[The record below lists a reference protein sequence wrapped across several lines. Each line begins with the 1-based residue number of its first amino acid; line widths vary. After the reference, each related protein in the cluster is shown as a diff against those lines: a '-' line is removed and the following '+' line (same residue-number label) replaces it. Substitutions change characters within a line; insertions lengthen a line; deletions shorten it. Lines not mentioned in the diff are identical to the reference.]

1 MRNVWL
7 IIGVIFGGAVIFN
20 KRYKIMNGLL
30 AISLIRKM
38 LVTVGMRVPL
48 VRNQIVND
56 IFQPTK

>member
-1 MRNVWL
+1 
-7 IIGVIFGGAVIFN
+7 
-20 KRYKIMNGLL
+20 MNGLL